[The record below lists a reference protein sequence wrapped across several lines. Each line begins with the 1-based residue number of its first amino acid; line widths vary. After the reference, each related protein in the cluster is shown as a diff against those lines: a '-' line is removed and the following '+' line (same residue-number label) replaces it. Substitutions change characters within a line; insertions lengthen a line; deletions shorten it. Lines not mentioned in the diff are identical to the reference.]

1 MKKIFNIKFKKF
13 IFFIFFTFIFINIL
27 LFLNFTLSSYCF
39 GEPKIVSK
47 LNSAFED
54 IESWLIKLS
63 TPAAAVAVGTGVFMR
78 KFSFGDEEKIRTGKK
93 IIKGSLFSYA
103 FILAIDLILSA
114 IKSLIS
120 SEVFLEENNI
130 TQIIIDTI
138 NTILGNLF
146 GSIDN
151 NLYSILDDISFIS
164 SDILDDKNFE
174 NIFGTSASNGILL
187 IANSLLLGI
196 ILYFSISY
204 LLSHFTY
211 SQIENPKSFILKLI
225 IYGICMN
232 FSYFLISQFID
243 IFSNISLAIRNIGEI
258 LFKKNICFSE
268 LILYINNHISINT
281 SSLDFFSL
289 DGIIKGTL
297 SISLLNLVLSY
308 SFRYILIKVFV
319 LLTPF
324 AFLSNCL
331 SSTSWFFKSWFKNL
345 FSLLFIQIII
355 SIILLLLF
363 SIDYSSNLFSK
374 FVYIGGMYALI
385 KSNSFVRDFIGGV
398 STTFSQNVNNFS
410 KFLK

>member
-1 MKKIFNIKFKKF
+1 M
-13 IFFIFFTFIFINIL
+13 
-27 LFLNFTLSSYCF
+27 
-39 GEPKIVSK
+39 
-47 LNSAFED
+47 
-54 IESWLIKLS
+54 
-63 TPAAAVAVGTGVFMR
+63 
-78 KFSFGDEEKIRTGKK
+78 EET
-93 IIKGSLFSYA
+93 
-103 FILAIDLILSA
+103 
-114 IKSLIS
+114 
-120 SEVFLEENNI
+120 NI
-130 TQIIIDTI
+130 TQIIIDAI

-146 GSIDN
+146 SSIDN
-151 NLYSILDDISFIS
+151 NLYSLLDNITFIDSSILN
-164 SDILDDKNFE
+164 DKNFE
-174 NIFGTSASNGILL
+174 KIFGTSTSNGILL

-196 ILYFSISY
+196 ILYFAIKY

-211 SQIENPKSFILKLI
+211 SQIENPHSFLIKLI
-225 IYGICMN
+225 ICGICMN
-232 FSYFLISQFID
+232 CSYFLLSQFLD
-243 IFSNISLAIRNIGEI
+243 IFSNISLAIRNLGED
-258 LFKKNICFSE
+258 LFNKNICFSE
-268 LILYINNHISINT
+268 LILDINT
-281 SSLDFFSL
+281 NISVDTSSIDIFSL
-289 DGIIKGTL
+289 DGLIKGFI
-297 SISLLNLVLSY
+297 SVSLLNLVLSY